1 MLWFLRYKSK
11 LLNVMASCGDIER
24 LSNTLIFI
32 LLKKRRRTMEIITS
46 KNNAAVVAAAK
57 LADKKY
63 REREKKFAFEG
74 IKLFEEALR
83 AGVCFSRVFVTETA
97 YEKYAEKL
105 SALEQGLLTVV
116 SDAVYEKLSFENAPQ
131 GVFSVAE
138 YFSPAAQKES
148 SFVLLLDGVADPGN
162 FGAVLRSAEAFGVDA
177 VYTGKNGA
185 DLYNPKTVRACMG
198 SIFRVDVRRSESIP
212 EEIKK
217 LQKDGFRVFATALD
231 KRSVDIRKCDFSGK
245 IAFVIGNEGH
255 GVSDETLKACDATVI
270 IPMRE
275 GPESLNAAV
284 AAGVAMWEIARGR
297 L

>member
-1 MLWFLRYKSK
+1 
-11 LLNVMASCGDIER
+11 
-24 LSNTLIFI
+24 
-32 LLKKRRRTMEIITS
+32 MEIITS
-46 KNNAAVVAAAK
+46 KNNAAVMAAAK

-63 REREKKFAFEG
+63 REREGKFAFEG
-74 IKLFEEALR
+74 IKLFEEAHK
-83 AGVCFSRVFVTETA
+83 AGVRFSRVFVTEAA
-97 YEKYAEKL
+97 YEKYAERL
-105 SALEQGLLTVV
+105 SCLENGVLTVV

-138 YFSPAAQKES
+138 YFSPKTANGS

-162 FGAVLRSAEAFGVDA
+162 FGAILRSAEAFGVDA

-198 SIFRVDVRRSESIP
+198 SIFRLDVRRSESIAGD
-212 EEIKK
+212 IRA

-231 KRSVDIRKCDFSGK
+231 KRSRDLREVDFSGK

-255 GVSDETLKACDATVI
+255 GVSAETLEACDGTVI
-270 IPMRE
+270 IPMHE

-284 AAGVAMWEIARGR
+284 AASVVMWEAARLR